1 MATIKDVARLAGVSV
16 ATVSRVINN
25 SPKASEASRQSVGAA
40 METLNYHPNANARA
54 LAQQSTE
61 TVGLV
66 VGDVSDP
73 FFGAMVKAVEQ
84 VAYRTGNFLL
94 IGNGYHN
101 VQKERQAIE
110 QLIRHRCAALVVH
123 AKMIPDEELAGL
135 MKQIPGMVLI
145 NRILPGYE
153 TRCVALDDR
162 YGAWLATRHLIQ
174 QGHTRIGY
182 LCSNHDI
189 SDAEDRLQGYY
200 AALEESGL
208 PCNDRLVTFAEPD
221 ESGGEQAMTELLGRG
236 RHFSAVAC
244 YNDSMAA
251 GAMGVL
257 NDNGIDVPRE
267 ISLIGFDDVLIS
279 RYVRPRLTT
288 VRYPIVTMATQAAEL
303 ALALA
308 EQRPAPE
315 ITHLFSPTLV
325 RRHSV
330 VPRRKA
336 ISRSDR
342 DARRWPGN
350 PALADIAP
358 AEAFIKIAAG
368 GVEISSIARAAGI
381 IDHMPLQFSGQPLT
395 ARGGRDVQRRQ
406 PGKQI
411 LAADQ
416 IAAPE
421 ANRAEQLLAF
431 HGNKGQRQRL
441 RRLAMLHNAGEE
453 RPRQRLAAKGLPQPV
468 GHLPGELRRS
478 VQRQDRHTSFP

>member
-16 ATVSRVINN
+16 ATVSRVIND
-25 SPKASEASRQSVGAA
+25 SPKASESSRQAVQSA
-40 METLNYHPNANARA
+40 MDALNYHPNANARA

-84 VAYRTGNFLL
+84 VASATGNFLL

-101 VQKERQAIE
+101 EEKERKAIE

-123 AKMIPDEELAGL
+123 AKTLPDDELASL
-135 MKQIPGMVLI
+135 MKQMPGMVLI
-145 NRILPGYE
+145 NRILPGFE
-153 TRCVALDDR
+153 QRCVALDDR

-174 QGHTRIGY
+174 QGHTKIGY
-182 LCSNHDI
+182 LCSNHAI

-200 AALEESGL
+200 DALKENGL
-208 PCNDRLVTFAEPD
+208 PCNDRQVTFAEPD

-236 RHFSAVAC
+236 RNFTAVAC

-257 NDNGIDVPRE
+257 NDNGIEVPRE
-267 ISLIGFDDVLIS
+267 ISLIGFDDVLVS

-308 EQRPAPE
+308 ENRPLPE
-315 ITHLFSPTLV
+315 ITYLFNPTLV

-330 VPRRKA
+330 
-336 ISRSDR
+336 
-342 DARRWPGN
+342 
-350 PALADIAP
+350 IAP
-358 AEAFIKIAAG
+358 QE
-368 GVEISSIARAAGI
+368 
-381 IDHMPLQFSGQPLT
+381 
-395 ARGGRDVQRRQ
+395 
-406 PGKQI
+406 
-411 LAADQ
+411 
-416 IAAPE
+416 
-421 ANRAEQLLAF
+421 
-431 HGNKGQRQRL
+431 
-441 RRLAMLHNAGEE
+441 
-453 RPRQRLAAKGLPQPV
+453 
-468 GHLPGELRRS
+468 
-478 VQRQDRHTSFP
+478 

>member
-1 MATIKDVARLAGVSV
+1 
-16 ATVSRVINN
+16 
-25 SPKASEASRQSVGAA
+25 

-84 VAYRTGNFLL
+84 VAYNTGNFLL

-101 VQKERQAIE
+101 LHKERQAIE

-123 AKMIPDEELAGL
+123 AKMIPDDELASL

-145 NRILPGYE
+145 NRILPGFE
-153 TRCVALDDR
+153 QRCVALDDR

-174 QGHTRIGY
+174 QGTPA
-182 LCSNHDI
+182 SAI
-189 SDAEDRLQGYY
+189 SAQTTLFPMRKTGCR
-200 AALEESGL
+200 ATTALKESGL

-236 RHFSAVAC
+236 RNFSAVAC

-308 EQRPAPE
+308 EQRPPPE
-315 ITHLFSPTLV
+315 ITHLFQPDAGPPSLGCAPQE
-325 RRHSV
+325 
-330 VPRRKA
+330 A

-342 DARRWPGN
+342 GDGV
-350 PALADIAP
+350 
-358 AEAFIKIAAG
+358 AG
-368 GVEISSIARAAGI
+368 
-381 IDHMPLQFSGQPLT
+381 
-395 ARGGRDVQRRQ
+395 
-406 PGKQI
+406 
-411 LAADQ
+411 
-416 IAAPE
+416 
-421 ANRAEQLLAF
+421 
-431 HGNKGQRQRL
+431 
-441 RRLAMLHNAGEE
+441 
-453 RPRQRLAAKGLPQPV
+453 
-468 GHLPGELRRS
+468 
-478 VQRQDRHTSFP
+478 

>member
-182 LCSNHDI
+182 LCSNHHI

-208 PCNDRLVTFAEPD
+208 PCNDRLVAFAEPD
-221 ESGGEQAMTELLGRG
+221 ESGGELAMTELLGRG

-244 YNDSMAA
+244 Y
-251 GAMGVL
+251 
-257 NDNGIDVPRE
+257 
-267 ISLIGFDDVLIS
+267 
-279 RYVRPRLTT
+279 
-288 VRYPIVTMATQAAEL
+288 
-303 ALALA
+303 
-308 EQRPAPE
+308 
-315 ITHLFSPTLV
+315 
-325 RRHSV
+325 
-330 VPRRKA
+330 
-336 ISRSDR
+336 
-342 DARRWPGN
+342 
-350 PALADIAP
+350 
-358 AEAFIKIAAG
+358 
-368 GVEISSIARAAGI
+368 
-381 IDHMPLQFSGQPLT
+381 
-395 ARGGRDVQRRQ
+395 
-406 PGKQI
+406 
-411 LAADQ
+411 
-416 IAAPE
+416 
-421 ANRAEQLLAF
+421 
-431 HGNKGQRQRL
+431 
-441 RRLAMLHNAGEE
+441 
-453 RPRQRLAAKGLPQPV
+453 
-468 GHLPGELRRS
+468 
-478 VQRQDRHTSFP
+478 

>member
-1 MATIKDVARLAGVSV
+1 MATIKDVARMAGVSV
-16 ATVSRVINN
+16 ATVSRVINA
-25 SPKASEASRQSVGAA
+25 SPKASEASRQAVQSA
-40 METLNYHPNANARA
+40 MDALNYHPNANARA

-61 TVGLV
+61 TIGLV

-84 VAYRTGNFLL
+84 VASATGNFLL

-101 VQKERQAIE
+101 EEKERKAIE

-123 AKMIPDEELAGL
+123 AKILPDDELAAL
-135 MKQIPGMVLI
+135 MQQMPGMVLI
-145 NRILPGYE
+145 NRIVPGFE
-153 TRCVALDDR
+153 QRCVALDDR

-182 LCSNHDI
+182 LCSNHAI

-200 AALEESGL
+200 DALRENGL

-236 RHFSAVAC
+236 RNFTAVAC

-288 VRYPIVTMATQAAEL
+288 VRYPVVTMATQAAEL

-308 EQRPAPE
+308 ENRPLPE
-315 ITHLFSPTLV
+315 VTHLFNPTLV

-330 VPRRKA
+330 
-336 ISRSDR
+336 
-342 DARRWPGN
+342 
-350 PALADIAP
+350 
-358 AEAFIKIAAG
+358 
-368 GVEISSIARAAGI
+368 
-381 IDHMPLQFSGQPLT
+381 
-395 ARGGRDVQRRQ
+395 
-406 PGKQI
+406 
-411 LAADQ
+411 LAAQ
-416 IAAPE
+416 E
-421 ANRAEQLLAF
+421 
-431 HGNKGQRQRL
+431 
-441 RRLAMLHNAGEE
+441 
-453 RPRQRLAAKGLPQPV
+453 
-468 GHLPGELRRS
+468 S
-478 VQRQDRHTSFP
+478 

>member
-221 ESGGEQAMTELLGRG
+221 ESGGEQAM
-236 RHFSAVAC
+236 
-244 YNDSMAA
+244 
-251 GAMGVL
+251 GVL

-330 VPRRKA
+330 V
-336 ISRSDR
+336 
-342 DARRWPGN
+342 
-350 PALADIAP
+350 AP
-358 AEAFIKIAAG
+358 QEGDK
-368 GVEISSIARAAGI
+368 S
-381 IDHMPLQFSGQPLT
+381 
-395 ARGGRDVQRRQ
+395 
-406 PGKQI
+406 
-411 LAADQ
+411 
-416 IAAPE
+416 
-421 ANRAEQLLAF
+421 
-431 HGNKGQRQRL
+431 
-441 RRLAMLHNAGEE
+441 
-453 RPRQRLAAKGLPQPV
+453 
-468 GHLPGELRRS
+468 
-478 VQRQDRHTSFP
+478 

>member
-25 SPKASEASRQSVGAA
+25 SPKASDVSRQAVSSA
-40 METLNYHPNANARA
+40 MEALNYHPNANARA

-84 VAYRTGNFLL
+84 VAYNTGNFLL

-101 VQKERQAIE
+101 EEKERQAIE

-123 AKMIPDEELAGL
+123 AKLIPDAELADL

-145 NRILPGYE
+145 NRILSGFE
-153 TRCVALDDR
+153 KRCVALDDR

-182 LCSNHDI
+182 ICSNHAI

-200 AALEESGL
+200 DALKEHGL

-221 ESGGEQAMTELLGRG
+221 ESGGELAMTELLGRG
-236 RHFSAVAC
+236 KQFTAVAC

-257 NDNGIDVPRE
+257 NDNGIDVPQE
-267 ISLIGFDDVLIS
+267 ISLMGFDDVLVS

-288 VRYPIVTMATQAAEL
+288 IRYPIVTMATQAAEL

-308 EQRPAPE
+308 DNRPLPD

-330 VPRRKA
+330 ISPSEAPKA
-336 ISRSDR
+336 
-342 DARRWPGN
+342 
-350 PALADIAP
+350 
-358 AEAFIKIAAG
+358 
-368 GVEISSIARAAGI
+368 
-381 IDHMPLQFSGQPLT
+381 
-395 ARGGRDVQRRQ
+395 
-406 PGKQI
+406 
-411 LAADQ
+411 
-416 IAAPE
+416 
-421 ANRAEQLLAF
+421 
-431 HGNKGQRQRL
+431 
-441 RRLAMLHNAGEE
+441 
-453 RPRQRLAAKGLPQPV
+453 
-468 GHLPGELRRS
+468 
-478 VQRQDRHTSFP
+478 